1 MSIDSFKSPL
11 RRKLRVFKKRK
22 FTSSKESGKS
32 SKRVSWSSDDNND
45 ESYTDKERLTI
56 DKQNKNQVTNAVF
69 FMWLKMMFT
78 PVHMRELC
86 LRFELL
92 YL

>member
-69 FMWLKMMFT
+69 FMWL
-78 PVHMRELC
+78 R
-86 LRFELL
+86 
-92 YL
+92 